1 MDPSDRWLPLD
12 APVVL
17 GTGSFGGMGSTPE
30 WLGTGLD
37 EAGAHAVLDRGVAV
51 GAVAFDTAYSYA
63 LGAAQRMIGSWLAA
77 DSTRRSRVA
86 LLDKVGVVV
95 RNGGL
100 ALDLRPE
107 TIRAHAAAGRKRM
120 GVAAVDVVMFHAP
133 DDEVPVNES
142 AAAFAELIAD
152 GSAYGW
158 GLSNVT
164 HDQLRAWLDAADA
177 LDMPPPRCVE
187 NRFNLLERD
196 DESTV
201 LPLCGEHGVEYL
213 AYSPLAGGV
222 LAGKYRPGEPPPAG
236 SRRAMRPEMAGPVD
250 DNSQA
255 IVDRLTAAAKERDL
269 TTPALALAWVLA
281 RPGVRPIVGA
291 SRAAHL
297 DAVAEALT
305 VRLSDDET
313 RTIGHV

>member
-1 MDPSDRWLPLD
+1 
-12 APVVL
+12 
-17 GTGSFGGMGSTPE
+17 MGSTPE

-95 RNGGL
+95 RNGGV

-107 TIRAHAAAGRKRM
+107 TVRAHAAAGRERM

-133 DDEVPVNES
+133 DDEVRVKKS

-177 LDMPPPRCVE
+177 LGMPSPRCVE
-187 NRFNLLERD
+187 NRFNLLERG

-201 LPLCGEHGVEYL
+201 LPLCREHGVEYL

-222 LAGKYRPGEPPPAG
+222 LTGKYRPGEPPPAG
-236 SRRAMRPEMAGPVD
+236 SRRALRPEMAGPVD
-250 DNSQA
+250 EHSQA
-255 IVDRLTAAAKERDL
+255 VVDLLTAAAEERNL
-269 TTPALALAWVLA
+269 TTAALCLAWVLA
-281 RPGVRPIVGA
+281 QPGVRPIVGA
-291 SRAAHL
+291 SRASHV
-297 DAVAEALT
+297 DVVAEALA
-305 VRLSDDET
+305 VNLSDDEI
-313 RTIGHV
+313 RTIGRV